1 MSLFCIIFLYNGDVT
16 HFSTRVYISSI
27 LIQILS
33 IIFIFTSDKYPY
45 SLKKI
50 FYLFS
55 LFFFGIAPLIQ
66 FYSRSSFYGGRE
78 LSESEYFKMN
88 LCILVIILTFHFVYT
103 FFYKIVR
110 IKRYHYDDY
119 VVKKISPRQV
129 IFLILL
135 SLFSLGVT
143 FYFLNFNLNKM
154 FFRGVSGEE
163 DTTSISSPFAMV
175 VMQTV
180 RPISIICLMYYL
192 LAPNKKKI
200 IVGLLLLLAIL
211 TIFPTSVARFYAAAV
226 YLPLLLVAFKFTKI
240 KNLFS
245 LIFMIGLLV
254 VFPFLNNFRNY
265 DVNQKIKFGFDFEM
279 FATGHFD
286 SYFNFALIYFED
298 IITYGQQLLGV
309 LFFWVPRSVWPSKP
323 IGSGALLA
331 EKLNLSWTNISANY
345 FAEGFINFGIFGIL
359 LFTIVI
365 AYFAALIDKKFWVL
379 FINKENNFFKVL
391 YFIILSMLFFT
402 LRGDLLS
409 ATAFT
414 VGFIVSYFF
423 VFYFFTKII
432 KR

>member
-1 MSLFCIIFLYNGDVT
+1 MT

-33 IIFIFTSDKYPY
+33 IIFIFTFDKYPY

-78 LSESEYFKMN
+78 LNESEYFKMN

-103 FFYKIVR
+103 FFYKIIR

-175 VMQTV
+175 VMQTI

-245 LIFMIGLLV
+245 LMFMIGLLV

-309 LFFWVPRSVWPSKP
+309 FFFWVPRSVWPSKP

-432 KR
+432 KRQNDGLKMRIL